1 MENVPMKSI
10 IIHVSVI
17 LDSLDVTVKLTS
29 MNVFL
34 IHASLEE
41 IVSMVFLIIYVN
53 VPMVELVSA
62 VGICF
67 VWPAFAQ
74 ESGNIASYRVAYEQV
89 WYTITETTRVTQNNC
104 NSRKNKGKNSSK
116 NNNKSNNNSNSNIK
130 NDSNNNSKNNSS
142 DIQQ

>member
-1 MENVPMKSI
+1 MENVPIKSI

-74 ESGNIASYRVAYEQV
+74 ESGNIASYRVWASMIHYNRDTESNTKQLQQQEKQREKQQQKEQ
-89 WYTITETTRVTQNNC
+89 TQWQT
-104 NSRKNKGKNSSK
+104 
-116 NNNKSNNNSNSNIK
+116 
-130 NDSNNNSKNNSS
+130 
-142 DIQQ
+142 QQQKQ

>member
-1 MENVPMKSI
+1 MMENVPMKSI

-67 VWPAFAQ
+67 V
-74 ESGNIASYRVAYEQV
+74 
-89 WYTITETTRVTQNNC
+89 
-104 NSRKNKGKNSSK
+104 
-116 NNNKSNNNSNSNIK
+116 
-130 NDSNNNSKNNSS
+130 
-142 DIQQ
+142 

>member
-1 MENVPMKSI
+1 MMENVPMKSI

-53 VPMVELVSA
+53 VPMVELVST

-67 VWPAFAQ
+67 V
-74 ESGNIASYRVAYEQV
+74 
-89 WYTITETTRVTQNNC
+89 
-104 NSRKNKGKNSSK
+104 
-116 NNNKSNNNSNSNIK
+116 
-130 NDSNNNSKNNSS
+130 
-142 DIQQ
+142 